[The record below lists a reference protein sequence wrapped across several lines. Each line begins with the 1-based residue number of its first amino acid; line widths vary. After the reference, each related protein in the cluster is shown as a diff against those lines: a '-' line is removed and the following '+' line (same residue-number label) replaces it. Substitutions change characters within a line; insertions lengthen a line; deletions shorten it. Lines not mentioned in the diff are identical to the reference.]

1 VQTRRVGHKLDP
13 PPEVCWVCRRPMFG
27 IAKQVCVIEATFA
40 DEPLWVNS
48 KPSSLAE
55 VKDIVVV
62 DVSVQD
68 ADFAG
73 SRQLARE
80 RSQPKG

>member
-1 VQTRRVGHKLDP
+1 MV
-13 PPEVCWVCRRPMFG
+13 G
-27 IAKQVCVIEATFA
+27 IAKQVCVIETTFT
-40 DEPLWVNS
+40 DEPLWVNG

-68 ADFAG
+68 TDFAG
-73 SRQLARE
+73 SRQ
-80 RSQPKG
+80 

>member
-1 VQTRRVGHKLDP
+1 MV
-13 PPEVCWVCRRPMFG
+13 G
-27 IAKQVCVIEATFA
+27 IAKQVCVIETKFA

-48 KPSSLAE
+48 QPTSLAE

-73 SRQLARE
+73 SRE
-80 RSQPKG
+80 